1 MDSVH
6 NDEESAN
13 PTPANKESTISE
25 RGNDG
30 AFKDANEKSSSV
42 QHVETSDN
50 TKGLVAKNVHAIKGD
65 DSDGKVPMTPKRYIA
80 MLILFMSYVGMGSSY
95 PVTFLGLIS
104 SDSWHSGA
112 QLPLFFM
119 GGSLTF
125 IVEAVDNTAARGW
138 TTTAYGV
145 SLAAVTPFAGYLQ
158 DLMGRRY
165 IAILGAVLVCTG
177 IAVIGSAH
185 SFVQLICG
193 TIIAGIGA
201 GATELASIAG

>member
-1 MDSVH
+1 MC
-6 NDEESAN
+6 
-13 PTPANKESTISE
+13 T
-25 RGNDG
+25 
-30 AFKDANEKSSSV
+30 
-42 QHVETSDN
+42 
-50 TKGLVAKNVHAIKGD
+50 LAIKGD

-80 MLILFMSYVGMGSSY
+80 MLILFMSYVGMSPSNL
-95 PVTFLGLIS
+95 VISLGLIS
-104 SDSWHSGA
+104 SDFWVPGA

-119 GGSLTF
+119 GGCLTF

-138 TTTAYGV
+138 ATTAYGV

-177 IAVIGSAH
+177 LAVIGSAH

-193 TIIAGIGA
+193 TVIAGVGA